1 MARKDI
7 GKIDNQMLLGNYQAF
22 RFYVL
27 RHSIVV
33 VLLFF
38 STLII
43 ANSAA
48 SQEND
53 RLLVLIRSGVS
64 LPLGAYRHSS
74 DENGGFATTGFVVS
88 AEAVW
93 YFSKHLGAGLS
104 ASYNLH
110 TVDVAAL
117 GRFRMN
123 HDPFLSNI
131 IIRSDPWLMVTAMP
145 GLYFRYP
152 LSQKFSATADVHAG
166 LLYGRTPY
174 QLFKP
179 DYYLLPDTWQ
189 EKTSA
194 QDYKF
199 SWMAGAALQ
208 YQATSC
214 IALVLAADV
223 CADQLQFNFI
233 TGSGERTDQLKMA
246 FVNLSAGI
254 RLIIF

>member
-1 MARKDI
+1 MHLRKLQNI
-7 GKIDNQMLLGNYQAF
+7 
-22 RFYVL
+22 RFYKKSYSTKL
-27 RHSIVV
+27 C
-33 VLLFF
+33 LALFVF
-38 STLII
+38 LIFI
-43 ANSAA
+43 AQSVCA
-48 SQEND
+48 QENS
-53 RLLVLIRSGVS
+53 RLWAGIRSGVS
-64 LPLGAYRHSS
+64 LPLGAYRQSP
-74 DENGGFATTGFVVS
+74 DENGGFATTGFTVM
-88 AEAVW
+88 AEAAW
-93 YFSKHLGAGLS
+93 FFSKHLGAGLS

-131 IIRSDPWLMVTAMP
+131 IIRSDPYLMVTAMP

-152 LSQKFSATADVHAG
+152 ISQRFTAKADVHAG

-199 SWMAGAALQ
+199 SWMAGASLQ
-208 YQATSC
+208 YQASPC
-214 IALVLAADV
+214 IALVVAADV
-223 CADQLQFNFI
+223 CADQLQFNFV
-233 TGSGERTDQLKMA
+233 TGSGKRTDTLKMA

-254 RLIIF
+254 YISIF

>member
-1 MARKDI
+1 MHLRKI
-7 GKIDNQMLLGNYQAF
+7 QNSCFYKKSCSTKLCLGLFGLLMMVAIPAGA
-22 RFYVL
+22 
-27 RHSIVV
+27 
-33 VLLFF
+33 
-38 STLII
+38 
-43 ANSAA
+43 
-48 SQEND
+48 QENSK
-53 RLLVLIRSGVS
+53 LWVGIRSGVS
-64 LPLGAYRHSS
+64 LPLGAYRQSP
-74 DENGGFATTGFVVS
+74 DENGGFATTGFAVT
-88 AEAVW
+88 AEAAW
-93 YFSKHLGAGLS
+93 FFSKHLGAGLS

-131 IIRSDPWLMVTAMP
+131 IIRSDPYLMVTAMP

-152 LSQKFSATADVHAG
+152 ISQRFTATADMHAG

-194 QDYKF
+194 KDYKF
-199 SWMAGAALQ
+199 SWMAGVALQ
-208 YQATSC
+208 YQATPC
-214 IALVLAADV
+214 IALVAAADV
-223 CADQLQFNFI
+223 CADQLQFNFV
-233 TGSGERTDQLKMA
+233 TGSGQRTDILKMA